1 MAKEKKIWNSTLKLN
16 TGTITQEQ
24 NYIECASFYPK
35 YEGSTGNLLNN
46 GSDMPLSTRE
56 NTNSSLITLTSSDT
70 RITFTQACSVFISVC
85 NDVDYNSDSGY
96 WYISF
101 RKNGTI
107 HTRQLNRLS
116 THWDQFAASDFI
128 EFAANEYLTF
138 RAESVSNIV
147 GFNRDWGAWN
157 VLCFVR

>member
-1 MAKEKKIWNSTLKLN
+1 MALEKKIWKSHLN
-16 TGTITQEQ
+16 LEGI

-56 NTNSSLITLTSSDT
+56 TTNSSLITLTSSDT

-85 NDVDYNSDSGY
+85 NDVDCNSDSGY
-96 WYISF
+96 WYITF
-101 RKNGTI
+101 RKNGSI
-107 HTRQLNRLS
+107 HTRQLNRNS
-116 THWDQFAASDFI
+116 SHWDQFAASDFI

>member
-85 NDVDYNSDSGY
+85 NDVDCNSDSGY

>member
-85 NDVDYNSDSGY
+85 NDVDCNSDSGY

-147 GFNRDWGAWN
+147 GFNSE
-157 VLCFVR
+157 L

>member
-1 MAKEKKIWNSTLKLN
+1 MAKVKKIWNSSLN
-16 TGTITQEQ
+16 VNGM
-24 NYIECASFYPK
+24 NYVECASFYPK
-35 YEGSTGNLLNN
+35 YEGSTGNLLSN
-46 GSDMPLSTRE
+46 GTNMPLSTRE
-56 NTNSSLITLTSSDT
+56 NTNSSLITLTNSDT

-85 NDVDYNSDSGY
+85 NDFDCSSDNGY
-96 WYISF
+96 FYFTF
-101 RKNGTI
+101 RKNNSI

>member
-1 MAKEKKIWNSTLKLN
+1 MPKEKKIWNSTLKLN

-35 YEGSTGNLLNN
+35 YEGSTGNLLSN

-85 NDVDYNSDSGY
+85 NDVDCNSDNGY

-116 THWDQFAASDFI
+116 TEWDQFAASDFI

-138 RAESVSNIV
+138 RAESVSNIT